1 MNDVRIA
8 FVGLLA
14 LPTLM
19 AHLVVSPAAQQ
30 SAVTYRIVPEESS
43 VLIHVGTAGM
53 LGFLG
58 HEHEIAAPAISGT
71 VDLDRRD
78 PARSTVVVEFQ
89 ASALRVTGKGEPPGD
104 VPEVQRTMLSDQVLD
119 VEHHPSIV
127 FRSRVITAGNEAA
140 GRIPV
145 VVRGDLTLRGV
156 TRSVIVTGTVSVAG
170 ETLTMK
176 GAARFAQTD
185 FALRP
190 VTAGGGAVRVK
201 DQLDVEMVFVARATA
216 R

>member
-1 MNDVRIA
+1 MNNVRIA

-14 LPTLM
+14 LPMLT
-19 AHLVVSPAAQQ
+19 AHLVVSQTGPQ
-30 SAVTYRIVPEESS
+30 SAAMYRIVPEESS

-58 HEHEIAAPAISGT
+58 HEHEIVAPAISGT
-71 VDLDRRD
+71 VDLDRLD

-89 ASALRVTGKGEPPGD
+89 TSALRVTGKGEPPGD

-119 VEHHPSIV
+119 VEHHRSIV
-127 FRSRVITAGNEAA
+127 FRSRQITAGKEAT

-145 VVRGDLTLRGV
+145 VVRGALTLRGV

-176 GAARFAQTD
+176 GAAQLAQTD
-185 FALRP
+185 FGLRP
-190 VTAGGGAVRVK
+190 ITAGGGAVRVK
-201 DQLDVEMVFVARATA
+201 DQLDVEMVIVARAST